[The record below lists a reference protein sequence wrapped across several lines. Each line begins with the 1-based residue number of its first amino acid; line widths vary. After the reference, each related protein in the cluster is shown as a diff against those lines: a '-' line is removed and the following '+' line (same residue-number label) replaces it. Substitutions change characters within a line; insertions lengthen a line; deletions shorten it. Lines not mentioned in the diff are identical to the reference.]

1 VQLFS
6 VALFA
11 SVYALASAGEAD
23 FNQLHH
29 VKSFML
35 KQTLKKNTQVL

>member
-11 SVYALASAGEAD
+11 SVYALAS
-23 FNQLHH
+23 
-29 VKSFML
+29 VML
-35 KQTLKKNTQVL
+35 ERLISIN